1 MNALPFLV
9 FFKSNR
15 MNIRLASL
23 LLLLSLPLV
32 GWQCS
37 GGKNIFSNFNLLP
50 IEQDIQLGQE
60 VQKEIANKPAD
71 FPLLPEQGN
80 EQVYQYIR
88 GITTKILNT
97 GKLNYRN
104 EFPWEVKIIHDDKTL
119 NAFCA
124 PGGYIYVYTGL
135 IKFLDSED
143 QLAGVMGHEIAHAD
157 LRHSTRQ
164 ITKAMGLSVLAEIL
178 VGQKQEQLKDIAVG
192 LIGLSFSREHETEAD
207 MASVNYLCGTEYN
220 AAGAA
225 GFFRKME
232 GQPSPPVFLSTHPNP
247 NNRVKK
253 IDEEKVKLTCSG
265 SQTYNS
271 KYVQMKNLLPK

>member
-1 MNALPFLV
+1 
-9 FFKSNR
+9 
-15 MNIRLASL
+15 MNIRQVSL
-23 LLLLSLPLV
+23 FLLIVLPLFN
-32 GWQCS
+32 WKCS
-37 GGKNIFSNFNLLP
+37 SIKNSVNNFNLLP

-60 VQKEIANKPAD
+60 VQKEISNKPTEY
-71 FPLLPEQGN
+71 PLLPEKGN
-80 EQVYQYIR
+80 EQIYQYIR

-97 GKLNYRN
+97 GKLTYRN

-164 ITKAMGLSVLAEIL
+164 MSKAMGLTMLTQIL
-178 VGQKQEQLKDIAVG
+178 VGQKQEELQQLAIG
-192 LIGLSFSREHETEAD
+192 IIGLSFSREHETEAD
-207 MASVNYLCGTEYN
+207 MASVNYLCGTDYN

-253 IDEEKVKLTCSG
+253 IDEEKAKLTCSG
-265 SQTYNS
+265 GQTYNS

>member
-1 MNALPFLV
+1 
-9 FFKSNR
+9 
-15 MNIRLASL
+15 MNIRLTSIL
-23 LLLLSLPLV
+23 LLLTLPFF
-32 GWQCS
+32 GWQCK

-50 IEQDIQLGQE
+50 VEQDIQLGQE
-60 VQKEIANKPAD
+60 VQKEIASKPGEY
-71 FPLLPEQGN
+71 PLLPEKGN

-88 GITTKILNT
+88 GITNKILNT
-97 GKLNYRN
+97 GKLTYRN

-143 QLAGVMGHEIAHAD
+143 QFAGVLGHEIAHAD

-164 ITKAMGLSVLAEIL
+164 ITKAMGLSIVAEIL
-178 VGQKQEQLKDIAVG
+178 IGQQPDQLKQLAVG

-207 MASVNYLCGTEYN
+207 MASVDYLCGTEYN

-232 GQPSPPVFLSTHPNP
+232 GQPSPPVFLSTHPSP
-247 NNRVKK
+247 KNRVKK
-253 IDEEKVKLTCSG
+253 IDEEKIKLTCAG
-265 SQTYNS
+265 GQTYNA

>member
-1 MNALPFLV
+1 M
-9 FFKSNR
+9 KS
-15 MNIRLASL
+15 SS
-23 LLLLSLPLV
+23 LSLFLLV
-32 GWQCS
+32 ISSVITWQCK
-37 GGKNIFSNFNLLP
+37 GGQNAFRNFNLLP

-60 VQKEIANKPAD
+60 VQKEIASKPSEY
-71 FPLLPEQGN
+71 PLLPEKGN

-88 GITTKILNT
+88 GITQKILNT
-97 GKLNYRN
+97 GQVQHRDQ
-104 EFPWEVKIIHDDKTL
+104 FPWEVKIIHDDKTL

-164 ITKAMGLSVLAEIL
+164 ITKAMGLTLVAEIL
-178 VGQKQEQLKDIAVG
+178 VGQKQEELKQLAVG
-192 LIGLSFSREHETEAD
+192 LIGLSFSREHETESD
-207 MASVNYLCGTEYN
+207 MASVRYLCNTEYN
-220 AAGAA
+220 AAGSA

-232 GQPSPPVFLSTHPNP
+232 GQPTPPVFLSTHPNP
-247 NNRVKK
+247 ANRVKK
-253 IDEEKVKLTCSG
+253 INEEKVKLTCSG